1 MKYTDIKFNKSG
13 TEKILKNL
21 GVALSYK
28 GKDISFAWDYDF
40 ICGIKV
46 GDYYIYEPTIKTTEI
61 LYRVEKD
68 GVLMGLFDFEHLCES
83 I

>member
-1 MKYTDIKFNKSG
+1 MKYTEVKFNKSG

-21 GVALSYK
+21 GVALEYK
-28 GKDISFAWDYDF
+28 GKNICFAYDYDF

-46 GDYYIYEPTIKTTEI
+46 GDYYIYEPTIKTTEM
-61 LYRVEKD
+61 LYRVDKN
-68 GVLMGLFDFEHLCES
+68 GSLLGLFDFKNLCET